1 MNELV
6 QIVWDLLGGTAVAP
20 YLGLVA
26 LVAYLLVHVVA
37 VLPVSVTEKIPDWVM
52 VLLNK
57 IAGNYKGAENAKT
70 DKKGNPK

>member
-26 LVAYLLVHVVA
+26 MVAFLLVHVVA

-52 VLLNK
+52 VILNK
-57 IAGNYKGAENAKT
+57 IAGNYKGAENAKSNQ
-70 DKKGNPK
+70 KGNPK